1 MNKCETC
8 RYRIKIRKNPN
19 IYICTYKKD
28 MNKTKDKCVQ
38 YQSKEE
44 DE

>member
-1 MNKCETC
+1 MKKCENCTH
-8 RYRIKIRKNPN
+8 RVKIKENPN
-19 IYICTYKKD
+19 IYICTYKKNMKD
-28 MNKTKDKCVQ
+28 NKCIH